1 MPIELENEQK
11 WKIIFDDI
19 DEMNAFISVFF
30 KILHKPK
37 SVGFTKTDFT
47 EEEQAVI
54 ESLAS
59 LIEPATE

>member
-1 MPIELENEQK
+1 MAIELENEQK
-11 WKIIFDDI
+11 WKIVFDDI

-30 KILHKPK
+30 KIKHKPK
-37 SVGFTKTDFT
+37 SVGFVRPDFT

-59 LIEPATE
+59 LIEPLT